1 MYFPATQHFVCHAG
15 ETWTRD
21 IYVRESDGT
30 TAVNLTGCSA
40 VAKVMTAAGGTVV
53 QAITCTIT
61 ALTGKITLSLTA
73 AQTAAMTTTALTS
86 QTVTEYIDD
95 DGLKMEGTGPTG
107 VWALEI
113 TWSDASVSHELEG
126 SFCIVP
132 RVLA

>member
-30 TAVNLTGCSA
+30 TAVSLTGCSA
-40 VAKVMTAAGGTVV
+40 VAKVMTEAGGTVV

-61 ALTGKITLSLTA
+61 AATGKIALSLTA
-73 AQTAAMTTTALTS
+73 AQTAAIVTTGLTE
-86 QTVTEYIDD
+86 QTITEYVDD
-95 DGLKMEGTGPTG
+95 AGLKKSGTGPTG